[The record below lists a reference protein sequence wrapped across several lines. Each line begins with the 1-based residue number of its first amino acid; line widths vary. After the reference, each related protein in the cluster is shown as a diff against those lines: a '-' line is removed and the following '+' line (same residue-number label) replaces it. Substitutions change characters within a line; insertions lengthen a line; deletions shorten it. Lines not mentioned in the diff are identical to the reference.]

1 MELFIEYYA
10 WIIKFFVCLKKV
22 SLLCSMR
29 ILLLLALFLS
39 VTLASC
45 KSEYEERLQEAR
57 ELQERYLVVEESNM
71 LSPREE
77 LADEL
82 RDIQSEIEY
91 LARVSGNE
99 YMFFKDLN
107 GNVE

>member
-1 MELFIEYYA
+1 MDQLIEYPTS
-10 WIIKFFVCLKKV
+10 IIKFFVSLKKV

-29 ILLLLALFLS
+29 ILLLFALLMS
-39 VTLASC
+39 ATLMSC
-45 KSEYEERLQEAR
+45 KSEYEERLQEAKD
-57 ELQERYLVVEESNM
+57 LQERYLIVEESNM

-77 LADEL
+77 LVDEM
-82 RDIQSEIEY
+82 RDIQNQIDY

-107 GNVE
+107 GNLE